1 MSQPGPTVFNERY
14 ELHRKLARGG
24 MSDVYLARDLLL
36 DRPVAVK
43 VLFSEYA
50 KDETFVERFRREA
63 QAAANL
69 NHPNIVAI
77 YDWGQQAGTY
87 FIVMEYVEGRSLAEI
102 IRSEGPLHPR
112 RSAEIAA
119 DMAAALGFA
128 HKNGVVHRDVKPG
141 NVLISSNGVVKMAD
155 FGIAQALSSSQAT
168 LTQAGSVM
176 GTAAYFSPEQA
187 QGKPV
192 DPRSDLYSLGCVLY
206 EMLTT
211 RPPFTGDTPVAI
223 AYKHVQEAPVRPSAL
238 GVSVPPELE
247 AIDIKLLQK
256 PPSARYPSAEDV
268 RTDLRRFLE
277 GQPVAAMAG
286 AAGAGTAAAA
296 GAMAGTAML
305 PRTTVGA
312 PAGAR
317 PPQAA
322 PEHYAVPPRRSRA
335 TGWIAAFMLLLLV
348 GFAIG
353 VVYYARNLSKET
365 GARRVNVEG
374 VVNLPLSDAQK
385 ILEAQGLKFTTLNE
399 QNDAVAPGTVTDQ
412 DPKSG
417 TSVDTGST
425 VKLKVSGGIGQ
436 GEVPD
441 VIGLT
446 EVNAR
451 ARLDQEKFNVSV
463 LRQNDDT
470 VAKDLVIKQDPGPR
484 AKLDRGANVTIVVS
498 DGKAEVLLPDVA
510 GKSLQTAKNELAAK
524 GFKVTTGDQS
534 SETVPAG
541 TVIGT
546 NPAGGSKVPPDS
558 AVVIIVSSGPPP
570 TTTASTEA
578 PTTTPTT
585 QAPTT
590 TPAPT
595 TSKPPV
601 TPTTGG
607 PGTTK
612 P

>member
-1 MSQPGPTVFNERY
+1 
-14 ELHRKLARGG
+14 

-63 QAAANL
+63 QAAGNL

-155 FGIAQALSSSQAT
+155 FGIAQALSASQTT

-268 RTDLRRFLE
+268 RTDLRNFLE

-286 AAGAGTAAAA
+286 AAAAGAAA

-312 PAGAR
+312 PAGVR

-348 GFAIG
+348 GFAVG

-365 GARRVNVEG
+365 GARRVDVAG

-385 ILEAQGLKFTTLNE
+385 ILEAQGLKFTMLNE
-399 QNDAVAPGTVTDQ
+399 QNDSVAPGTVTDQ

-417 TSVDTGST
+417 TSVDSGST

-463 LRQNDDT
+463 LRQNDNT

-484 AKLDRGANVTIVVS
+484 EKRDRGATVTIVVS
-498 DGKAEVLLPDVA
+498 DGKAEVVLPDVA
-510 GKSLQTAKNELAAK
+510 GKSSQTAKNDLAAK
-524 GFKVTTGDQS
+524 GFKVTTSDQS

-546 NPAGGSKVPPDS
+546 NPAGGTKVPPES
-558 AVVIIVSSGPPP
+558 PVVILVSSGPAP

-578 PTTTPTT
+578 PTTTATTVAPPTT
-585 QAPTT
+585 PV
-590 TPAPT
+590 PP

-601 TPTTGG
+601 TTG

-612 P
+612 PKRS

>member
-63 QAAANL
+63 QAAGNL

-155 FGIAQALSSSQAT
+155 FGIAQALSASQTT

-268 RTDLRRFLE
+268 RTDLRNFLE

-286 AAGAGTAAAA
+286 AAAAGAAA

-312 PAGAR
+312 PAGVR

-348 GFAIG
+348 GFAVG

-365 GARRVNVEG
+365 GARRVDVAG

-385 ILEAQGLKFTTLNE
+385 ILEAQGLKFTMLNE
-399 QNDAVAPGTVTDQ
+399 QNDSVAPGTVTDQ

-417 TSVDTGST
+417 TSVDSGST

-463 LRQNDDT
+463 LRQNDNT

-484 AKLDRGANVTIVVS
+484 EKRDRGATVTIVVS
-498 DGKAEVLLPDVA
+498 DGKAEVVLPDVA
-510 GKSLQTAKNELAAK
+510 GKSSQTAKNDLAAK
-524 GFKVTTGDQS
+524 GFKVTTSDQS

-546 NPAGGSKVPPDS
+546 NPAGGTKVPPES
-558 AVVIIVSSGPPP
+558 PVVILVSSGPAP

-578 PTTTPTT
+578 PTTTATTVAPPTT
-585 QAPTT
+585 PV
-590 TPAPT
+590 PP

-601 TPTTGG
+601 TTG

-612 P
+612 PKRS